1 MYSHTE
7 GYQKA
12 IDIYSFSPSSIPG
25 PRVICT
31 LQLPNE
37 HLEPGEYIGLKAIHT
52 GDRPQTS
59 SGHFLPDFSR
69 SMVILT
75 FSIHGGPR
83 GERETHYLIPR
94 ATLLAQVHAAESKS
108 QRQQTHVGTAV
119 PVPVSVP
126 WADWGPQ
133 GCLRLALQPPVSGHC
148 AMPFGSRFP
157 LFVLDESDARNAAVY
172 VFDVDPLVV
181 RHQRQIAAARR
192 RESSTP
198 ASLQEPVGES
208 TGTATNTST
217 AGTVVEDVEAVLP
230 GVVDP
235 ECSGIPYVVHRFQ
248 LSCADKE
255 WRFVEAVAMGM
266 TGFTIRVSATNIRC
280 GHSGF
285 RMERRL
291 NSFYFCRCS
300 GSTYRRNRHGLC
312 RFKVMSKME
321 VDTVAHVRNS
331 RGRCIGSVTVD
342 VLIPE
347 RCCHIRVSS
356 MLSPNDLYCRR
367 RKKIIRVIQA

>member
-7 GYQKA
+7 GYRNA
-12 IDIYSFSPSSIPG
+12 ANIYSFAPFESAIPSPQLVC
-25 PRVICT
+25 R
-31 LQLPNE
+31 LQLPSE
-37 HLEPGEYIGLKAIHT
+37 KLEPGEYIGLKAIHT

-59 SGHFLPDFSR
+59 SGHFLPDLSR
-69 SMVILT
+69 STVVLT
-75 FSIHGGPR
+75 FSIHGPR

-148 AMPFGSRFP
+148 TMPFGSRFP

-181 RHQRQIAAARR
+181 RYQRQVAAARR
-192 RESSTP
+192 QDSSTSTSTSLREP
-198 ASLQEPVGES
+198 AGES
-208 TGTATNTST
+208 TGMAATTTT
-217 AGTVVEDVEAVLP
+217 AGTVVEDVEGVLP

-248 LSCADKE
+248 LPCADKG
-255 WRFVEAVAMGM
+255 WRFIEAVAMGM
-266 TGFTIRVSATNIRC
+266 TGFTIRVST
-280 GHSGF
+280 
-285 RMERRL
+285 
-291 NSFYFCRCS
+291 
-300 GSTYRRNRHGLC
+300 TYVYALWPLGVSDGTVFEQLLLSQVL
-312 RFKVMSKME
+312 RFDLQKE
-321 VDTVAHVRNS
+321 QTW
-331 RGRCIGSVTVD
+331 SV
-342 VLIPE
+342 
-347 RCCHIRVSS
+347 
-356 MLSPNDLYCRR
+356 
-367 RKKIIRVIQA
+367 